1 MQAFPQIDGYRITR
15 LIGQGGM
22 ARVYAAVEAEL
33 EREVAI
39 KVVQLDPTRDAD
51 IASRLEFEA
60 RSLARLR
67 HPHIV
72 ELYRFGRLST
82 SALYYVMPLL
92 SGGDLGH
99 WLKPVAETKV
109 CALMC
114 DLLDALGHAHQAG
127 IVHRDVKPENI
138 LFDQHGRVQL
148 ADFGAAFAL
157 DVASSTTH
165 RLTQE
170 GFAVGSLGY
179 MSPEQARGQGV
190 TGLSDLYS
198 LAVVAFELLT
208 DTRCHIGNDAVAIA
222 LAQIEQPP
230 AQLPVELTHWQAF
243 FACALNPNP
252 HQRYASAALM
262 KAALPLLPG
271 SSALTSDANVLTQFA
286 KLGSAVTSLAD
297 QATRQTSLANQATRQ
312 TSLAD
317 QATRQTSLADQ
328 ATRATNVTRITPV
341 TRASSATQAGLA
353 QSSVKKWLVLVLF
366 SALSFGAIAWYAWDK
381 NQQKLQFERLQFER
395 LQSELLKAPEN
406 AAPQLLAKNASRL
419 NASQTSVLA
428 GQLMQRMVR
437 TIKQLA
443 LAQGDAAENLNAI
456 APAWVSLDSLRNKY
470 QLPTSPELAELES
483 SLTRRVEETLILAS
497 ERFDRTTAQQVL
509 PLAQALARTQPS
521 LAASVKR
528 AANIP
533 ELGGEFIDVSGI
545 KMRLVRLPKNK
556 STGLAVM
563 SQALTQAEFERYASA
578 VKSNP
583 SACSH
588 PTARACINQ
597 TQANAVAAWLSAQ
610 SNSPFTVPNSAEWRL
625 VRAFAPRIKNNFAAS
640 RECRIQTLSTRPNVV
655 KRTWGNIK
663 SVFGGQ
669 KALTSST
676 RSCNGELVFALDG
689 SGKTSLASPEKTLL
703 VLIKVLR

>member
-82 SALYYVMPLL
+82 SLLYYVMPLL

-157 DVASSTTH
+157 EVASSTTH

-208 DTRCHIGNDAVAIA
+208 DTRCHTGNDAVAIA

-252 HQRYASAALM
+252 HQRYATAALM
-262 KAALPLLPG
+262 KAALPQLPG
-271 SSALTSDANVLTQFA
+271 ARSFTSDANVLTQFA

-297 QATRQTSLANQATRQ
+297 QATRQTSLA
-312 TSLAD
+312 D

-328 ATRATNVTRITPV
+328 ATRSTNVTRITPV
-341 TRASSATQAGLA
+341 TRAGSATQAGLA
-353 QSSVKKWLVLVLF
+353 QGSVKKWLVLVLF

-381 NQQKLQFERLQFER
+381 SQQKLQFER

-419 NASQTSVLA
+419 NASQTSAIA

-437 TIKQLA
+437 TIQGLA
-443 LAQGDAAENLNAI
+443 LAQGDAAENLNVI

-497 ERFDRTTAQQVL
+497 ERFDRTTAQRVL

-521 LAASVKR
+521 LAAIVQR
-528 AANIP
+528 ASNIP
-533 ELGGEFIDVSGI
+533 ELGGEFTDVSGI

-556 STGLAVM
+556 NTGLAVM
-563 SQALTQAEFERYASA
+563 SQALTKTEFQRYASA

-703 VLIKVLR
+703 VLIKILR